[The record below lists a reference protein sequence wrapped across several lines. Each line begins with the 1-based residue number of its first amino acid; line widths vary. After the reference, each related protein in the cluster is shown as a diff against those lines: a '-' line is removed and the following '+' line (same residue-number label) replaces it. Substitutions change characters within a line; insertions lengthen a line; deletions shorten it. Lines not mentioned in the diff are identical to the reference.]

1 MSSSRLLAAVALAA
15 TAAAWSASPAAA
27 QTSLGGQ
34 RVGTSSGTFLKIAP
48 DARGAALGDAYV
60 AIVEGAAAALR
71 NPAGLAAI
79 GGNELLLSHIEWP
92 ADVDYDVAAYARA
105 LPSLD
110 LIVGFHFGVLRTTLD
125 ETSEARPQGTGRQ
138 FSFSD
143 WVGGVSVARR
153 FTDKLWI
160 GFTGKFVREEMGTEV
175 GGPVAQ
181 SFLFDAGTVYHFGWA
196 NSRMAVALLNFGPEL
211 TPSGQYDS
219 HIEGRGLTDYQSASP
234 PTTYRLGVKFEPWHS
249 ESAVLVT
256 SFEMNHLADNEETAR
271 AGGELQLFE
280 RLALRAGYDFN
291 ADAMKFSTGLGVNT
305 PLLGGLGAA
314 DYAYSDAGYLGSVH
328 RLTLTLEF

>member
-1 MSSSRLLAAVALAA
+1 MSSRLGLAAAALAA
-15 TAAAWSASPAAA
+15 SVAVAAPAAA

-34 RVGTSSGTFLKIAP
+34 RVGTSSGTFLKISP
-48 DARGAALGDAYV
+48 DARSAAMADACV
-60 AIVEGAAAALR
+60 AVVEGASAALR

-79 GGNELLLSHIEWP
+79 GGNQVLASHIEWP
-92 ADVDYDVAAYARA
+92 ADIDYDIAAYARA
-105 LPSLD
+105 FPALD
-110 LIVGFHFGVLRTTLD
+110 VVMGLHFGILHTTLD
-125 ETSEARPQGTGRQ
+125 ETSESRPQGTGRQ
-138 FSFSD
+138 FSFND
-143 WVGGVSVARR
+143 WVGGLSVARR

-160 GFTGKFVREEMGTEV
+160 GVTGKFVREELGTEV

-211 TPSGQYDS
+211 TPSGQYQS
-219 HIEGRGLTDYQSASP
+219 HIRGRGLTDYQSASP
-234 PTTYRLGVKFEPWHS
+234 PTTYRLGLKIEPWRS
-249 ESAVLVT
+249 ENALLLT
-256 SFEMNHLADNEETAR
+256 TFEMSHLADNEETAR
-271 AGGELQLFE
+271 AGGELQLFD

-291 ADAMKFSTGLGVNT
+291 ADALKFSTGLGVNA

-314 DYAYSDAGYLGSVH
+314 DYAYTDAGYLGSVH